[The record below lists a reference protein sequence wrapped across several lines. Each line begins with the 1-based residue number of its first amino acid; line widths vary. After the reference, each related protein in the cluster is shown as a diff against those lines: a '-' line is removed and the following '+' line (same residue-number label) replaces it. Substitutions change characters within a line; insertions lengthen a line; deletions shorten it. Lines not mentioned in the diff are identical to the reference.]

1 MKLRTYLLIAN
12 AVSIVFLLIFLF
24 ISYDK
29 MLLNIRQFIW
39 ISTITFAVGVLS
51 VFLHFLMIRP
61 LEKSMR
67 LIVAESRKI
76 ALGNYHAQVPVVGPA
91 EFKKMANQ
99 FNEMSTH
106 LEVSFNRLR
115 DSEVSRRELIA
126 NVSHDLR
133 TPLASIQSY
142 VEALQD
148 GVVED
153 KETYQKYLS
162 TIQTESIRLGHL
174 INDLFELSRLDAG
187 IEEFQPEPYPLEDL
201 IVEKLKSF
209 ALQFEHKK
217 LQVSVF
223 MPDDSPLVQIM
234 PFKIKRVFA
243 NVLENAIRYAPDES
257 RIEIIVTPHQ
267 DQFIEVSVADQGEG
281 IGELEQTQLFE
292 RFYRT
297 DKSRNRHSGGA
308 GLGLSI
314 AKSLIELH
322 GGRVGVESVKGEG
335 SRFWFTLPKVHFE
348 RGLNQ

>member
-1 MKLRTYLLIAN
+1 MKLRTYLLAAN

-24 ISYDK
+24 ISFDK

-39 ISTITFAVGVLS
+39 ISTITLAVGIIS
-51 VFLHFLMIRP
+51 IFLHFLMIRP
-61 LEKSMR
+61 LEKSVR
-67 LIVAESRKI
+67 LIVAESKKI
-76 ALGNYHAQVPVVGPA
+76 ALGNYQAQVPVIGPA

-106 LEVSFNRLR
+106 LEASFTRLR
-115 DSEVSRRELIA
+115 DSEISRRELIA

-153 KETYQKYLS
+153 KDTYQKYLG
-162 TIQTESIRLGHL
+162 TIQTESIRMGHL
-174 INDLFELSRLDAG
+174 IHDLFDLSRLDAG
-187 IEEFQPEPYPLEDL
+187 VEEFQPESYPLEDL

-209 ALQFEHKK
+209 AIQFDQKK
-217 LQVSVF
+217 LQVSVQ
-223 MPDDSPLVQIM
+223 MPDDSPFVQIM

-243 NVLENAIRYAPDES
+243 NLLENAIRYAPEES
-257 RIEIIVTPHQ
+257 KIEITVVPRL
-267 DQFIEVSVADQGEG
+267 DQFIEVSVSDQGEG
-281 IGELEQTQLFE
+281 IGEMEQTQLFE

-308 GLGLSI
+308 GLGLAI
-314 AKSLIELH
+314 AKSMIELH
-322 GGRVGVESVKGEG
+322 GGRVGVESVKGQG
-335 SRFWFTLPKVHFE
+335 SRFWFTLPKVHLE
-348 RGLNQ
+348 RG

>member
-29 MLLNIRQFIW
+29 MLLNIKQFVW
-39 ISTITFAVGVLS
+39 ISTITFAVGLLS
-51 VFLHFLMIRP
+51 VLLHFLMIRP

-67 LIVAESRKI
+67 LIVEESKKI
-76 ALGNYHAQVPVVGPA
+76 ALGNYQAQVPVVGPV

-106 LEVSFNRLR
+106 LEESFNRLR

-153 KETYQKYLS
+153 KDTYQKYLA

-187 IEEFQPEPYPLEDL
+187 IEEYKPESYPLEDL

-209 ALQFEHKK
+209 ALQFDQKK
-217 LQVSVF
+217 LQVSVN
-223 MPDDSPLVQIM
+223 MLDDSPVVKIM

-243 NVLENAIRYAPDES
+243 NLLENAIRYAPEES
-257 RIEIIVTPHQ
+257 QIEITVLSNQ
-267 DQFIEVSVADQGEG
+267 DHFVEVSIADQGEG
-281 IGELEQTQLFE
+281 IDEKEQSQLYE

-308 GLGLSI
+308 GLGLAI
-314 AKSLIELH
+314 AKSMVELH
-322 GGRVGVESVKGEG
+322 GGSVGVESVKGQG
-335 SRFWFTLPKVHFE
+335 SRFWFTLPKVQLE
-348 RGLNQ
+348 RG

>member
-1 MKLRTYLLIAN
+1 MKLRTYLLLAN
-12 AVSIVFLLIFLF
+12 AASIIFLLIFLF

-29 MLLNIRQFIW
+29 MFLNTRQFVL
-39 ISTITFAVGVLS
+39 ISTITFSVGVLS
-51 VFLHFLMIRP
+51 VLLHFLMIRP
-61 LEKSMR
+61 LEKSVR
-67 LIVAESRKI
+67 LIVAQSRKI
-76 ALGNYHAQVPVVGPA
+76 ALGNYHAQVPVVGPT
-91 EFKKMANQ
+91 EFRNMANQ

-106 LEVSFNRLR
+106 LESSFNRLR
-115 DSEVSRRELIA
+115 DSEAARRELIA

-153 KETYQKYLS
+153 EETYQQYLG

-187 IEEFQPEPYPLEDL
+187 VEDFQPELYPLEDL

-209 ALQFEHKK
+209 AIQLELKK
-217 LQVSVF
+217 LHVSVN

-243 NVLENAIRYAPDES
+243 NLLENAIRYAPNES
-257 RIEIIVTPHQ
+257 RIDITVTPQQ
-267 DQFIEVSVADQGEG
+267 DQFIEVSITDQGEG
-281 IGELEQTQLFE
+281 IGEIEQTQLFE

-297 DKSRNRHSGGA
+297 DRSRNRHSGGA
-308 GLGLSI
+308 GLGLAI
-314 AKSLIELH
+314 AKSMVELH
-322 GGRVGVESVKGEG
+322 GGVVGVESVKGQG
-335 SRFWFTLPKVHFE
+335 SRFWFTLPKVHLE
-348 RGLNQ
+348 RG

>member
-1 MKLRTYLLIAN
+1 MKLRTYLLLAN
-12 AVSIVFLLIFLF
+12 AVSIVFLLIFLI
-24 ISYDK
+24 ISFDK

-61 LEKSMR
+61 LEKSVRM
-67 LIVAESRKI
+67 IVAESKKI
-76 ALGNYHAQVPVVGPA
+76 ALGNYHAQVPVVGPV

-148 GVVED
+148 GVIVD

-187 IEEFQPEPYPLEDL
+187 VEEFQPELYPLEDL

-243 NVLENAIRYAPDES
+243 NLLENAIRYAPDES
-257 RIEIIVTPHQ
+257 RIEITVTPHQ
-267 DQFIEVSVADQGEG
+267 NQFIEVSVADQGEG
-281 IGELEQTQLFE
+281 IGEIEQTQLFE

-308 GLGLSI
+308 GLGLAI
-314 AKSLIELH
+314 AKSVIELH
-322 GGRVGVESVKGEG
+322 GGHVGVESVKGEG

-348 RGLNQ
+348 RRLDQ

>member
-1 MKLRTYLLIAN
+1 VKLRTYLLVAN

-67 LIVAESRKI
+67 LIVAESKKI

-153 KETYQKYLS
+153 KDTYQKYLS

-187 IEEFQPEPYPLEDL
+187 VEEFQPELYPLEDL

-209 ALQFEHKK
+209 ALQFDQKK
-217 LQVSVF
+217 LQVSVH
-223 MPDDSPLVQIM
+223 MPDDSPYVLIM

-243 NVLENAIRYAPDES
+243 NLLENAIRYAPDES
-257 RIEIIVTPHQ
+257 RIEITVTPLE

-281 IGELEQTQLFE
+281 IGEIEQTQLFE

-308 GLGLSI
+308 GLGLAI

-322 GGRVGVESVKGEG
+322 GGRVGMESVKGQG
-335 SRFWFTLPKVHFE
+335 SRFWFTLPKDQLE
-348 RGLNQ
+348 RG